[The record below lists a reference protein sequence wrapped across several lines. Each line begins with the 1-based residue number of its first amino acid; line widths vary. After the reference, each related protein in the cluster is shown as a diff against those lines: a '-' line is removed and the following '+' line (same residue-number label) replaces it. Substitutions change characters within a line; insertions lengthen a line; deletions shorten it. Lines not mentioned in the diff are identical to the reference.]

1 MKYIAVLLS
10 CLMLSGCGMFDR
22 AIAHYTGYSKIC
34 VDGVQYI
41 QFTSGAS
48 VAYDANGKVKVC
60 EK

>member
-1 MKYIAVLLS
+1 
-10 CLMLSGCGMFDR
+10 MLTACGGSSRMG
-22 AIAHYTGYSKIC
+22 AWATGHSFEC

-48 VAYDANGKVKVC
+48 VAYDTQGKVKTC